1 MGEGEKEEAPTETQ
15 LSPLFQALEGN
26 LSNYYPGSASL
37 LVSFQGHLKGDPSH
51 GFQGSVSEIT
61 LLAPSG
67 GTLQASTWGK
77 KAGPRRTEGLLGQA
91 DDPACAQR
99 DRETISGAVRNY
111 W

>member
-1 MGEGEKEEAPTETQ
+1 MENQDPRKYSIWEKQRVGEGEKEEAPTETQ

-67 GTLQASTWGK
+67 GTLQASTWG
-77 KAGPRRTEGLLGQA
+77 
-91 DDPACAQR
+91 
-99 DRETISGAVRNY
+99 
-111 W
+111 